1 MSMTWMSLKP
11 ESAKFL
17 RISQPRPPAPL
28 RMTCQRAV
36 VAEVSVPLHYPI
48 SVCQHRT
55 RTCRLEDTDKIFVSA
70 MASTADMASCP
81 VGKSG
86 SVKGPGWS
94 RMLLRYRLVW
104 SVELLRRNIN
114 SEPYHRGSLAIFP

>member
-55 RTCRLEDTDKIFVSA
+55 RTCNWRIRTRSL
-70 MASTADMASCP
+70 
-81 VGKSG
+81 
-86 SVKGPGWS
+86 S
-94 RMLLRYRLVW
+94 RPWLLLPIWHLVQ
-104 SVELLRRNIN
+104 L
-114 SEPYHRGSLAIFP
+114 GSLDP